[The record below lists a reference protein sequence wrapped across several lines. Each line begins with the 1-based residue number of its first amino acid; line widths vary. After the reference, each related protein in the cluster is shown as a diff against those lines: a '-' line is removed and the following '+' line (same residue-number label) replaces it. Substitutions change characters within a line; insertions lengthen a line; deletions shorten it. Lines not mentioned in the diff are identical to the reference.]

1 MTPSANSAAAGAGIV
16 MFYHLTRTPAPQTL
30 LSILPR
36 ALAAGWRVLIR
47 GPSAQL
53 AALDSALWGG
63 AEDSFLPHGLATGGA
78 QDHDQPI
85 LLGNLPSDGFDA
97 LVLLGGADL
106 DMAECAPLKRVWVLF
121 DAGNDSDM
129 TAARALWRT
138 VSAAGL
144 HGQYHSEESGKWAL
158 KTAVNAPAKPA

>member
-1 MTPSANSAAAGAGIV
+1 MTPPPAHGGPAGGIV
-16 MFYHLTRTPAPQTL
+16 MFYHLTRATALQSL
-30 LSILPR
+30 QAILPR
-36 ALAAGWRVLIR
+36 AYAAGWRVLIR

-53 AALDSALWGG
+53 DALDGALWGG
-63 AEDSFLPHGLATGGA
+63 AEDSFLPHGLATGAA
-78 QDHDQPI
+78 QDQDQPI
-85 LLGNLPSDGFDA
+85 LLGNLPSNGFDA

-106 DMAECAPLKRVWVLF
+106 DLAECAPLKRVWVLF

-129 TAARALWRT
+129 TAARALWRA

-144 HGQYHSEESGKWAL
+144 HAQYHSEETGKWAL